1 MKLNLSKHEI
11 DAIFNVRD
19 EKRWLKNL
27 GVYEY
32 LLREMDRAHEEEV
45 LADYQ
50 RNFNYFYQVRRNAE
64 WRKKFYALFYC
75 LRDLGDLR
83 AARDSNVNFEHILRT
98 LLAETGK
105 VEASFASKMAA
116 TLDPSSPVI
125 DRHVLSYVGRKLPIS
140 VKDTEKRIG
149 IIVGIH
155 KEMGDEFGIFLAGL
169 MENIWWKALR
179 GNIRAQALAR

>member
-1 MKLNLSKHEI
+1 MQS
-11 DAIFNVRD
+11 
-19 EKRWLKNL
+19 
-27 GVYEY
+27 G
-32 LLREMDRAHEEEV
+32 
-45 LADYQ
+45 
-50 RNFNYFYQVRRNAE
+50 
-64 WRKKFYALFYC
+64 
-75 LRDLGDLR
+75 
-83 AARDSNVNFEHILRT
+83 ARSSMPCNVNFEHILRT

>member
-64 WRKKFYALFYC
+64 WRKKFYAL
-75 LRDLGDLR
+75 
-83 AARDSNVNFEHILRT
+83 
-98 LLAETGK
+98 
-105 VEASFASKMAA
+105 
-116 TLDPSSPVI
+116 
-125 DRHVLSYVGRKLPIS
+125 
-140 VKDTEKRIG
+140 
-149 IIVGIH
+149 
-155 KEMGDEFGIFLAGL
+155 
-169 MENIWWKALR
+169 
-179 GNIRAQALAR
+179 